1 MKPNSMVRNAFWKIW
16 LWAAVI
22 AGSGIMNLS
31 FAHDRSEGRD
41 HERVC
46 EALQAGKVLPLRAV
60 LEIVERTYPGK
71 LVKIEFESDDDLF
84 FYKIKFMQDNGSI
97 VKLKIDARDGSTL
110 GMKGGNVQ
118 FNKEP

>member
-1 MKPNSMVRNAFWKIW
+1 
-16 LWAAVI
+16 
-22 AGSGIMNLS
+22 MNLS

-41 HERVC
+41 HERVR

-84 FYKIKFMQDNGSI
+84 FYKIKLMQDNGSI
-97 VKLKIDARDGSTL
+97 VKLKIDARDGSIL
-110 GMKGGNVQ
+110 GMKGGDVQ